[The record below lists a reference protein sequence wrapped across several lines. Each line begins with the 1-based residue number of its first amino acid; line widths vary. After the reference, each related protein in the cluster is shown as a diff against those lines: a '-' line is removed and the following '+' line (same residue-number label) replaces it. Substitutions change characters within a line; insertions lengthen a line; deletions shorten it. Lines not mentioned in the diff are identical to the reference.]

1 MSINICRA
9 DSHFPTQGFRRQTQ
23 TSIRLPVHSR
33 FDLPTLLEGENSD
46 QGRGCRLLV
55 PLMPDPAVLS
65 SNFWYLLLVH
75 GFAWPQR
82 EQLRLRPYCP
92 GPSRDLARRS
102 QHHREQR
109 HLQPFI
115 ACRDAV
121 ASRAGWA
128 YTFLY
133 GRSWLTGKARAAGP
147 DHRANGTAGY
157 GHRRLPL
164 SPGAKPRGG
173 AQTIPSSCSRIP
185 DCSTRDSSRS

>member
-46 QGRGCRLLV
+46 QGRGLSSPRAADAGSCGALQQLLV
-55 PLMPDPAVLS
+55 PAAGARLCLAS
-65 SNFWYLLLVH
+65 
-75 GFAWPQR
+75 A

-133 GRSWLTGKARAAGP
+133 GRSWLTGKVRAGGP